1 MNECA
6 YYDAETTVRL
16 AIGTIT
22 HLPPDITASEEEF
35 LNSLPTHIIY
45 PVLMDLLIAKGEANV
60 RSRAF
65 DALMKL
71 TDLDTVGFLIEL
83 FRKSTDW
90 GIACCK
96 YMANLQDD
104 RVIEHLSEVAK
115 NHDDGDFRYVAVV
128 ALGNVGNNSIIPLLK
143 SIALT
148 DLGADYEGFPIKDAA
163 LDAISAISNR

>member
-1 MNECA
+1 
-6 YYDAETTVRL
+6 
-16 AIGTIT
+16 
-22 HLPPDITASEEEF
+22 
-35 LNSLPTHIIY
+35 
-45 PVLMDLLIAKGEANV
+45 
-60 RSRAF
+60 
-65 DALMKL
+65 
-71 TDLDTVGFLIEL
+71 
-83 FRKSTDW
+83 
-90 GIACCK
+90 
-96 YMANLQDD
+96 MANFQDD